1 MLIKNEKIGA
11 NCIRAFS
18 NQEHYNIVNVIS
30 IESTC
35 NVYVVK
41 CTDGFKYFFD
51 KKVYTIEYGKVVIII

>member
-1 MLIKNEKIGA
+1 MVIRNDKISP
-11 NCIRAFS
+11 NSIRAFS
-18 NQEHYNIVNVIS
+18 KQEHYSIVNVLS

-51 KKVYTIEYGKVVIII
+51 KKVYTIEYGKGVLII